1 MNERDDVAIDD
12 ALVNKAKKLF
22 DESVD
27 GLDGATQSRLNRGR
41 QAALSEI
48 AGGARR
54 FNLWAPAGGVAA
66 AAIVLMVVWS
76 GNQQLDIPE
85 VPEIAT
91 DMEILLNEDSLEMIE
106 DLEFYSWIDLDAENS
121 GELEPVNNVG

>member
-1 MNERDDVAIDD
+1 MNERDDIAIDD

-54 FNLWAPAGGVAA
+54 FHQWAPAGGVAA

-106 DLEFYSWIDLDAENS
+106 DLEFYSWIDLDAEN
-121 GELEPVNNVG
+121 GGDLEPVNNVG